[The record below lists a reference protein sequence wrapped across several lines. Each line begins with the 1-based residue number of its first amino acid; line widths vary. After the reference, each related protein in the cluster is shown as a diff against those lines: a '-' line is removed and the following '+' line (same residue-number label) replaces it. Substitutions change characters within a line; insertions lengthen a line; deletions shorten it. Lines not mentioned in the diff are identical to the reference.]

1 MDQLFAYVSALK
13 PPVPDPSDETVE
25 DQLRLLVDAIRCE
38 QTSETPAETPN
49 ATEPRRFPVLAS
61 RGRRQQ
67 TTRRRLRTGIVA
79 GVAAAGMLGGGV
91 AAAATWLAPRPVTNR
106 SIARC
111 YSVTSTAGGSHFPGS
126 YIAAA
131 GPAGS
136 ATAANSALQGCALLW
151 RNGFLIPGAPR
162 ALHLP
167 GGNLPQHRVPPLVVC
182 TLPGGIAG
190 VFPAQGPSTCQHLG
204 LPPAKN

>member
-13 PPVPDPSDETVE
+13 PPVPDPSDKVV
-25 DQLRLLVDAIRCE
+25 DYQLRLLTDAIRSE
-38 QTSETPAETPN
+38 QTSETLN
-49 ATEPRRFPVLAS
+49 ATDPSRFPAPVS
-61 RGRRQQ
+61 QRRRKQD
-67 TTRRRLRTGIVA
+67 TRRRLRTGIVA

-126 YIAAA
+126 YVAAA
-131 GPAGS
+131 GPVGS

-151 RNGFLIPGAPR
+151 RDGFLIPGAPR

-167 GGNLPQHRVPPLVVC
+167 GGPLPQHSVPPLVVC

-190 VFPAQGPSTCQHLG
+190 VFPRQGPSTCQHLG
-204 LPPAKN
+204 LPPAKTQP